1 MNKPSREALDTYY
14 EEAAS
19 WNRDR
24 QEALRKTSRNAWRI
38 AAAAVAVAVLEAIAL
53 ILLMPLK
60 TVVPY
65 TLLVDRT
72 TGYVQALKP
81 LDPDKVAP
89 DAALTQ
95 SLLVQYVIARES
107 FDVDMMQ
114 ANYKKVA
121 LWSAEKARSD
131 YLGLVQVS
139 NPQSPLVLYPRTTVV
154 ETRVKS
160 VSPLGR
166 GVALVRFDTVRVDAG
181 GATQPPQSWVAV
193 IRYRFSGE
201 PMKLE
206 DRFVNPLGFQVL
218 RYRRDAETAPPPGV
232 VATVPGP
239 TVLVPGAAPVG
250 VVPGAVVPGAVVPGA
265 ATTTTVT
272 TTTGQTTVTPLGA
285 AAAAAARSAA
295 ERRSPRNRPPEPQL

>member
-1 MNKPSREALDTYY
+1 MNEQSRESLDAYY
-14 EEAAS
+14 AEAAS

-24 QEALRKTSRNAWRI
+24 QEALRNSRRI
-38 AAAAVAVAVLEAIAL
+38 AWWVATGASVIAVAEAIAL

-139 NPQSPLVLYPRTTVV
+139 NPQSPLALYPRTTIV

-160 VSPLGR
+160 VSPIGR
-166 GVALVRFDTVRVDAG
+166 NVALVRFDTVRTDAG
-181 GATQPPQSWVAV
+181 GQVQPPRSWVAV
-193 IRYRFSGE
+193 IRYRGA
-201 PMKLE
+201 
-206 DRFVNPLGFQVL
+206 
-218 RYRRDAETAPPPGV
+218 RRLDLAAGV
-232 VATVPGP
+232 G
-239 TVLVPGAAPVG
+239 
-250 VVPGAVVPGAVVPGA
+250 
-265 ATTTTVT
+265 
-272 TTTGQTTVTPLGA
+272 
-285 AAAAAARSAA
+285 
-295 ERRSPRNRPPEPQL
+295 